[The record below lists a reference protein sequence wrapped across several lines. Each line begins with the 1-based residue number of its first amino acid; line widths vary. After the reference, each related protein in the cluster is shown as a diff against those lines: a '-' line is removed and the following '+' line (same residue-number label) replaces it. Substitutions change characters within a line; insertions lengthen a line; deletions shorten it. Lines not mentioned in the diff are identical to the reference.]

1 MCGRL
6 VLTRPREA
14 VEAAYADVETGAGE
28 IVDDAPS
35 LLDDPAISALA
46 PRYNIAPSQPVLAVA
61 RGRGGM
67 RRTVHFLWGLVPSW
81 SRDPM
86 GGPRPINARSES
98 AAEKPTFRAAL
109 ERRRCLVPVDGFY
122 EWQTT
127 GAGSGA
133 GGGFKQPWLFF
144 NGSFEDRLPFMIAG
158 LWEHYKAPDGS
169 ELLTCA
175 LLTTTANADMA
186 EIHDR
191 LPVII
196 SPENYALWLDGAAGR
211 KEVTHLLR
219 PGAEGFLSRQAVG
232 RTVNSAGREGPECF
246 APPGPESDNSPAP
259 RRRKGDDGRDERQ
272 ASLF

>member
-14 VEAAYADVETGAGE
+14 VELAYSDVETGAGE
-28 IVDDAPS
+28 VADDAPS
-35 LLDDPAISALA
+35 LLDDPAIAALA
-46 PRYNIAPSQPVLAVA
+46 PRYNIAPSQPLLAVA
-61 RGRGGM
+61 RGRGGI

-86 GGPRPINARSES
+86 SGPRPINARSES

-109 ERRRCLVPVDGFY
+109 ERRRCLVPADGFY

-127 GAGSGA
+127 GAAAGSNGR
-133 GGGFKQPWLFF
+133 FKQPWLFF
-144 NGSFEDRLPFMIAG
+144 NGSFEERRPFMIAG

-175 LLTTTANADMA
+175 LLTTAANGDMA
-186 EIHDR
+186 AIHDR
-191 LPVII
+191 MPVII
-196 SPENYALWLDGAAGR
+196 SPADYALWLDADAGR
-211 KEVTHLLR
+211 KAVASLLR
-219 PGAEGFLSRQAVG
+219 PGTEGFFSRRAVG
-232 RTVNSAGREGPECF
+232 RAVSDARREGPECF
-246 APPGPESDNSPAP
+246 AAPVPEEERAATP
-259 RRRKGDDGRDERQ
+259 RRRTGDDRQ

>member
-28 IVDDAPS
+28 VVDDASS
-35 LLDDPAISALA
+35 LLDDPALSALA
-46 PRYNIAPSQPVLAVA
+46 PRYNIAPSQPVLAIA
-61 RGRGGM
+61 RGRGGV
-67 RRTVHFLWGLVPSW
+67 RRAVHFLWGMVPSW

-109 ERRRCLVPVDGFY
+109 ERRRCLIPVDGFY

-127 GAGSGA
+127 GPASG
-133 GGGFKQPWLFF
+133 GNGRFKQPWLFF
-144 NGSFEDRLPFMIAG
+144 NGSFEDRRPFMIAG

-175 LLTTTANADMA
+175 LLTTAANADMA
-186 EIHDR
+186 DIHDR
-191 LPVII
+191 LPVIL
-196 SPENYALWLDGAAGR
+196 SPADYALWLDGQAGC
-211 KEVTHLLR
+211 KAVAGLLR
-219 PGAEGFLSRQAVG
+219 PGPEGFLSRRAVG
-232 RTVNSAGREGPECF
+232 RAVNSAGREGPDCF
-246 APPGPESDNSPAP
+246 AAPEAGGDTLPAP
-259 RRRKGDDGRDERQ
+259 RRRRESDSVDDRQ

>member
-14 VEAAYADVETGAGE
+14 LELAFSDVETGAGE
-28 IVDDAPS
+28 IVEDSPS
-35 LLDDPAISALA
+35 LLDDPAIAALA

-61 RGRGGM
+61 RGRGGV
-67 RRTVHFLWGLVPSW
+67 RRAVHFLWGMVPSW

-86 GGPRPINARSES
+86 SGPRPINARSES
-98 AAEKPTFRAAL
+98 AADKPTFRAAL
-109 ERRRCLVPVDGFY
+109 ERRRCLIPVDGFY

-127 GAGSGA
+127 ASATAGSGR
-133 GGGFKQPWLFF
+133 FKQPWLFF
-144 NGSFEDRLPFMIAG
+144 SGSFEDRRPFMIAG

-175 LLTTTANADMA
+175 LLTTAANADMA
-186 EIHDR
+186 DIHDR

-196 SPENYALWLDGAAGR
+196 SPDHYTLWLDGEAGR
-211 KEVTHLLR
+211 KAVAGLLR
-219 PGAEGFLSRQAVG
+219 PGPEGFLSRRAVG
-232 RTVNSAGREGPECF
+232 RAVNSAGHEGPDCF
-246 APPGPESDNSPAP
+246 SPPQAEGDTLPAP
-259 RRRKGDDGRDERQ
+259 RRRKESDSGDDRQ